1 MRAFLAGLLV
11 MTSACT
17 KGGVVDFTMSSARH
31 HASQHLQVGAYQV
44 LAGDMHCHIL
54 PPDAPYH
61 VSRELPETLDLA
73 REEGLDFVVLTPHV
87 NARFFLDH
95 ERRQWVLETQREL
108 RARIAKLPASEL
120 VVIPGMEYT
129 DYLHGHV
136 GLGFADVERVLNRV
150 SVEAANVRPE
160 LFFETWRDEGGTAT
174 INHPFLTALPHAPI
188 AELHYDLSWRDLRG
202 EPVHPGMTEIFWLS
216 RHANAIETW
225 NESVGHVRD
234 RYFVGD
240 PDWEMRQASHLV
252 DRLGREEERRV
263 ASVGGSDSHGSWLRP
278 TTWVLAK
285 DRTPA
290 AIRDAIVNART
301 CARAPEPCTLEV
313 RGAGEWATV
322 GSSIASA
329 NRKVEA
335 RATGHAR
342 YILNGV
348 VVADADAP
356 VTIETSGQCSTLRV
370 EISDGSSSPVYVDCP
385 GITGP
390 PFSSAR

>member
-1 MRAFLAGLLV
+1 ML
-11 MTSACT
+11 S
-17 KGGVVDFTMSSARH
+17 
-31 HASQHLQVGAYQV
+31 
-44 LAGDMHCHIL
+44 
-54 PPDAPYH
+54 
-61 VSRELPETLDLA
+61 
-73 REEGLDFVVLTPHV
+73 
-87 NARFFLDH
+87 
-95 ERRQWVLETQREL
+95 
-108 RARIAKLPASEL
+108 
-120 VVIPGMEYT
+120 
-129 DYLHGHV
+129 
-136 GLGFADVERVLNRV
+136 RV

-301 CARAPEPCTLEV
+301 CARAPEPCTLEA
-313 RGAGEWATV
+313 RGVGEWATV

-329 NRKVEA
+329 NRKVVTYCEEY
-335 RATGHAR
+335 RHAVEDKDVGRLITMASPR
-342 YILNGV
+342 YYEDGGNTSPDDDVDFDGLKDYLQSTFVKTQTIRYEIRYRKVSVSENKRVFVEYTYTASYRIPGLKGEEWKHT
-348 VVADADAP
+348 VADNRLELVPEGESYKILA
-356 VTIETSGQCSTLRV
+356 GM
-370 EISDGSSSPVYVDCP
+370 
-385 GITGP
+385 
-390 PFSSAR
+390 